1 MAKGIYQTKKKNGDI
16 YYRVSITHKGRHI
29 SLGSSA
35 DKDIAE
41 KRYVLAK
48 KVLDRK
54 LFNLD
59 DYSKT
64 DQSLDYEKWIIIMN
78 FRDNGLYFKTP
89 IYLSKNYFTYHIDMN
104 RILIFDVDDLFFY
117 SSHKIFAKGNYLF
130 VNDYGMQTNILSRYG
145 IRNYASYGKD
155 YLFIDGNRNNFR
167 YENIKIRNP
176 YLGVEQVVRNGS
188 FVYKAKIHLKGYVT
202 IGHYKSIHKAAV
214 AYNKAVDFMLRYI
227 TPDKNYS
234 KNYIEAISKE
244 EAEYYYTSIKL
255 PEYLINL
262 VSFDE
267 QIRIYNK

>member
-1 MAKGIYQTKKKNGDI
+1 
-16 YYRVSITHKGRHI
+16 
-29 SLGSSA
+29 
-35 DKDIAE
+35 
-41 KRYVLAK
+41 
-48 KVLDRK
+48 
-54 LFNLD
+54 
-59 DYSKT
+59 
-64 DQSLDYEKWIIIMN
+64 MN

-89 IYLSKNYFTYHIDMN
+89 IYLAKNYFTYHMDLE
-104 RILIFDVDDLFFY
+104 RILTFDVDDLFFY

-176 YLGVEQVVRNGS
+176 YLGVEQVVHKGT

-214 AYNKAVDFMLRYI
+214 AYNKAVDFMLRYVS
-227 TPDKNYS
+227 PDKNYS

-255 PEYLINL
+255 PDYLINL